1 MINLILADDHQ
12 LFRGGI
18 KSLLGVEPDYHI
30 VGETTN
36 GRQVIELLDNG
47 LEADI
52 VLADLHMP
60 VMGGIELSQLLK
72 QKYPKVKVI
81 IVSDVD
87 DEKEVIN
94 AFRMGADSYLL
105 KSISTDELKFAI
117 RHTFGNEQYVC
128 SQLSRRFLD
137 RMLSTPDPA
146 PSKNTQDIK
155 FSKRDIEILNMVA
168 NGHTT
173 QEIADR
179 LFCSRRTIENNRQ
192 MLIDRTGSRNGVSL
206 VRYAMLNGII

>member
-1 MINLILADDHQ
+1 MINLILADNHQ

-30 VGETTN
+30 AGETTN

-47 LEADI
+47 VEADI
-52 VLADLHMP
+52 ILADLYMP
-60 VMGGIELSQLLK
+60 VMGGLELSQLLK
-72 QKYPKVKVI
+72 AQYPKVKII
-81 IVSDVD
+81 IVSDID

-94 AFRMGADSYLL
+94 AFRMGVDSYLL
-105 KSISTDELKFAI
+105 KSISTDELIFAI

-128 SQLSRRFLD
+128 SQLSRRFLG
-137 RMLSTPDPA
+137 RILSTPDPA
-146 PSKNTQDIK
+146 PFINTQDIK
-155 FSKRDIEILNMVA
+155 FNKRDIEILNMVA

-173 QEIADR
+173 QEIADH

>member
-117 RHTFGNEQYVC
+117 RG
-128 SQLSRRFLD
+128 
-137 RMLSTPDPA
+137 
-146 PSKNTQDIK
+146 
-155 FSKRDIEILNMVA
+155 
-168 NGHTT
+168 
-173 QEIADR
+173 
-179 LFCSRRTIENNRQ
+179 
-192 MLIDRTGSRNGVSL
+192 
-206 VRYAMLNGII
+206 